1 MDFVSQLINDK
12 VSHLLFITKISDL
25 TVDKLNKKKE
35 LIDIGFKEC
44 VDILDRKEYE
54 ELKLSGS
61 FNNFGYLLGKLN
73 DKYNN
78 INYVNYGTEA
88 QILDFV
94 ENSSINYLKNLN
106 EYLEGFKYNLNA
118 INKKYSLEKYLK
130 KIGFDIAIYE
140 FIFGNND
147 YNNLANLFKTSLNRG
162 FDELELNKKMEKEL
176 KKILHNNNIHE
187 LSLNPNI
194 FLELQQYFNLS
205 KYPHKFQQN
214 TNILFENIALIN
226 LDDVKFQKT
235 EYMQHLL
242 EITNYFKN
250 QIKIKFFNLLDRLK
264 NLNGSTNKIDL
275 TKLKFLISK
284 KQLDLLKEFTD
295 IKLKIKN
302 EDTLNLKQDLLFIQ
316 NLKRGKKL
324 GYFKQF
330 LNDKLKRL
338 EFKLKELLKR
348 PKKIFIE
355 TKPPILVFKEK
366 PIVKIVEKQPET
378 IMKEVLYEPISFKT
392 NVNRISRYDS
402 PKLDRNQKSM
412 GFNFE
417 PVIAPVIEPV
427 IEQQPLEEYRRELKE
442 PRPLELLM
450 EPEPV
455 LMDVIRD
462 IEKLEDDI
470 KIRPALETRV
480 MKPELLPITSI
491 MDVKANFGILRASN
505 PNPKISLDYLRSLEA
520 FNQQQP
526 SEKLSLVVELQK
538 NDILRILLVRKDL
551 TVQTGVFKLF
561 NETART
567 INYLF
572 RNIGRYNTL
581 EDMSFV
587 LDKNRQNILRL
598 QQINDLLRIL
608 GSTKIGLFKTFSNQ
622 QSLLLP
628 EFPKIVPEEIVKYNF
643 KQRLVLDEEQL
654 LGNLI
659 NGNIFGLLNL
669 FEQAS
674 KIEPFEIPKIT
685 TSKPSLLI
693 PDEVPDEIKQELV
706 MTDTKKISKL
716 EDEMK
721 TNFEMFR
728 RMKTNFYYMLIL
740 QEMLNGVIY
749 QKVRLSEITTEE
761 ERKQQ
766 AFVSEDLIQNE
777 NSLTEIKT
785 ANNSLVQKLDLRK
798 IGQIFSNLSQ
808 QDKSKIEDEKQRNV
822 LLSPDEIFKLQL
834 EQFQQSQQFQKS
846 QQQSQQFQQSQQQ
859 FQQSHLI
866 TTNQR
871 PETRRVELPFS
882 ITTQYLGYPINPMT
896 FFNTARRL
904 RLR

>member
-1 MDFVSQLINDK
+1 MDFISQLINDK

-61 FNNFGYLLGKLN
+61 FYNFGYLLGKLN

-88 QILDFV
+88 QLLDFM
-94 ENSSINYLKNLN
+94 ENSSINYLKKLN
-106 EYLEGFKYNLNA
+106 EYLEGYKYNLNA

-162 FDELELNKKMEKEL
+162 FDELELDKKMEKEL
-176 KKILHNNNIHE
+176 KKILHNNNIQE

-214 TNILFENIALIN
+214 TNILFENIALIY

-250 QIKIKFFNLLDRLK
+250 QIKIKFFNLLDILE
-264 NLNGSTNKIDL
+264 NLSGSTKKIDL
-275 TKLKFLISK
+275 TKIKFLISK

-295 IKLKIKN
+295 INLKIKN
-302 EDTLNLKQDLLFIQ
+302 EDAFNLKKDLLFIQ
-316 NLKRGKKL
+316 KLKRGKKL

-330 LNDKLKRL
+330 LNDKLKKL

-348 PKKIFIE
+348 PKKLFIE
-355 TKPPILVFKEK
+355 TKPPIMVFKEK
-366 PIVKIVEKQPET
+366 PIVEKQPET

-392 NVNRISRYDS
+392 NVNRISRYHS

-427 IEQQPLEEYRRELKE
+427 IERPPLEEPRRELKE
-442 PRPLELLM
+442 PRPLELLV

-455 LMDVIRD
+455 LMDVIKD
-462 IEKLEDDI
+462 IEMLEDDI
-470 KIRPALETRV
+470 KIRPVLETRI
-480 MKPELLPITSI
+480 MKPDLLPITSI
-491 MDVKANFGILRASN
+491 MDVKTNFGILRASN
-505 PNPKISLDYLRSLEA
+505 PNPQISLDYLRSLEV
-520 FNQQQP
+520 FKQQQP

-561 NETART
+561 NETAKT
-567 INYLF
+567 INFLF
-572 RNIGRYNTL
+572 RNIGRFNNL
-581 EDMSFV
+581 EDMSIV
-587 LDKNRQNILRL
+587 LDRNRKNILNL

-622 QSLLLP
+622 QRLLLP

-643 KQRLVLDEEQL
+643 KQRLILDEEQL
-654 LGNLI
+654 LGNLV

-674 KIEPFEIPKIT
+674 KVEPFEIPKIT
-685 TSKPSLLI
+685 TSKSLLLI

-706 MTDTKKISKL
+706 MTDTRKILKL

-728 RMKTNFYYMLIL
+728 KMKTNFYYMLIL

-749 QKVRLSEITTEE
+749 EKVRLSEITTEE

-777 NSLTEIKT
+777 NLLTEIKT
-785 ANNSLVQKLDLRK
+785 QNNSLVQNLDLRK
-798 IGQIFSNLSQ
+798 IAQIFSNSSQ
-808 QDKSKIEDEKQRNV
+808 QDKSKIDDVKQRKV
-822 LLSPDEIFKLQL
+822 ILSPDEIFKLQL
-834 EQFQQSQQFQKS
+834 EQY
-846 QQQSQQFQQSQQQ
+846 QQSQQFQQSQKSQQQ
-859 FQQSHLI
+859 FQQSQQQSYLM
-866 TTNQR
+866 TTNQKLEMR
-871 PETRRVELPFS
+871 RAQLPIPTNIMTRQ
-882 ITTQYLGYPINPMT
+882 ILGYPINPMVLL
-896 FFNTARRL
+896 NTAKRL
-904 RLR
+904 I

>member
-1 MDFVSQLINDK
+1 MDFISQLINDK

-61 FNNFGYLLGKLN
+61 FYNFGYLLGKLN

-88 QILDFV
+88 QLLDFM

-106 EYLEGFKYNLNA
+106 EYLEGYKYNLNA

-162 FDELELNKKMEKEL
+162 FDELELDKKMEKEL
-176 KKILHNNNIHE
+176 KKILHNNNIQE

-242 EITNYFKN
+242 KITNYFKN
-250 QIKIKFFNLLDRLK
+250 QIKIKFFNLLDRLE
-264 NLNGSTNKIDL
+264 NLSGSTKKLDL
-275 TKLKFLISK
+275 TKIKFLISK

-295 IKLKIKN
+295 INLKIKN
-302 EDTLNLKQDLLFIQ
+302 ENAFNLKKDLLFIQ

-348 PKKIFIE
+348 PKKLFIE
-355 TKPPILVFKEK
+355 TKPPIMVFKEK
-366 PIVKIVEKQPET
+366 PIVEKQPET

-392 NVNRISRYDS
+392 NVNRISRYHS

-417 PVIAPVIEPV
+417 PVIPPVFEPV
-427 IEQQPLEEYRRELKE
+427 IERQPLEEPRRELKE
-442 PRPLELLM
+442 PRPLEFMM

-470 KIRPALETRV
+470 KIRPVLETRV
-480 MKPELLPITSI
+480 MKPDLLPITSI
-491 MDVKANFGILRASN
+491 MDVKENFGILRASN
-505 PNPKISLDYLRSLEA
+505 PNPQISLDYLRSLEA
-520 FNQQQP
+520 FKQQQP

-561 NETART
+561 NETAKT
-567 INYLF
+567 INFLF

-581 EDMSFV
+581 EDMSLV
-587 LDKNRQNILRL
+587 LDRNRKNILKL

-622 QSLLLP
+622 QRLLLP

-654 LGNLI
+654 LGNLV

-674 KIEPFEIPKIT
+674 KVEPFEIPKIT
-685 TSKPSLLI
+685 TSKPLLLI

-706 MTDTKKISKL
+706 MTDTRKILKL

-728 RMKTNFYYMLIL
+728 KMKTNFYYMLIL

-749 QKVRLSEITTEE
+749 EKVRLSEITTEE

-785 ANNSLVQKLDLRK
+785 ENNSLVQNLDLRK
-798 IGQIFSNLSQ
+798 IAQLFSNLSQ
-808 QDKSKIEDEKQRNV
+808 QDKSKIEDEKQRQV
-822 LLSPDEIFKLQL
+822 LLSPDEMFKLQL

-846 QQQSQQFQQSQQQ
+846 QQQSQQFQKSQQQ
-859 FQQSHLI
+859 SYLM
-866 TTNQR
+866 TTNQKL
-871 PETRRVELPFS
+871 ETRRAQLPIS
-882 ITTQYLGYPINPMT
+882 TAIITRNFLGYPINPMVLL
-896 FFNTARRL
+896 NTAKRL
-904 RLR
+904 K